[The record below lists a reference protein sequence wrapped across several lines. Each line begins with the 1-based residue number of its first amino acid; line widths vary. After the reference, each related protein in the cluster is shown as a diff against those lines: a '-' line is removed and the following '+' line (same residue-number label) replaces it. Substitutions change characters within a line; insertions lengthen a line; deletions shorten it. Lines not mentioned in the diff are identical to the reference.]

1 MFRAANCVHYM
12 LNNWVVV
19 LEKILFSSVME
30 MNDWS
35 ALDQPTTSS
44 LISGF
49 NPSAPDQPTTSSQ
62 PSGFDPSA
70 PDQPTTSS
78 QPSNF
83 DPSATDELS
92 TPSKRNRKRK
102 CNKAAW
108 KKNIRKEQYN
118 TGMTVK
124 RRKDNAGGDYT
135 TSAVKGR

>member
-1 MFRAANCVHYM
+1 MLYAICVTIIMFRAANCVHYM

-35 ALDQPTTSS
+35 AL
-44 LISGF
+44 
-49 NPSAPDQPTTSSQ
+49 DQPTTSSQ

-135 TSAVKGR
+135 TSTVKGR